1 MNKKYNLSIINQY
14 FIEMTDPAHLAHNF
28 DKLLFK
34 AAQLATLLYNDE
46 EIRHCLPDQW
56 DIHMLKTMRDL
67 FLQVAIDNEIDLG
80 IDQVMAKEHE
90 FLLDKINEG
99 R

>member
-14 FIEMTDPAHLAHNF
+14 FIEVTDPASLAHNF

-34 AAQLATLLYNDE
+34 AAQLATLYENE
-46 EIRHCLPDQW
+46 EIQHFLPDQW

-67 FLQVAIDNEIDLG
+67 LLQVAIDNKVDLR